1 MIEIHRLHSTN
12 RLHQILFQPLILTT
26 ITTAS
31 LISGTFVFS
40 YQVVAQTLNVN
51 NVEVDRYAK
60 AVLAVEPMRQQAFE
74 KIKKLI
80 ISKEVPQVICNDPK
94 TVNALPDKAKDIAV
108 NYCNQSQKIVED
120 SGLSVERFNQITLE
134 KEKNNVLKRQ
144 IYKALLNLQK
154 TSHSK

>member
-51 NVEVDRYAK
+51 NLEVDRYAK

>member
-12 RLHQILFQPLILTT
+12 RLYQILFQPLILAT